1 MIESNENS
9 SYKWLVL
16 TISFLLMLVFAI
28 SLQALP
34 PIFGNIM
41 EDIPFSN
48 SQAGLL
54 MSSYALLG
62 IFLPFLAIFFLDKLN
77 LKKMIIVAL
86 ALVII
91 GLVGFAL
98 SSSYTSLLIYRLISG
113 AGATILIVLSPLLVT
128 MYFTKKNM
136 GTAMGIFNVAV
147 PVGTVISVNL
157 FGYLG
162 LFMRWQ
168 SNIAVIVGF
177 VFVVLLLVMV
187 FLITPPEKKGKT
199 SSSPKVKINLGISL
213 IFVGIIWMIANA
225 QLLAYITFGSVF
237 FQLQNMSVQEA
248 GFLTSMIM
256 LISIFLTPIIGIMI
270 DKTNQKKIFLF
281 LGLAIMAIA
290 FFAMATLWLS
300 LTLWAV
306 ALGVG
311 FAFVPVVVF
320 SLLPD
325 VVKPENMGM
334 GLALITAASNLG
346 IAIGAA
352 GFGLILDITSQS
364 FAVGFQILAAFSVIA
379 IFILFAIKTKLAR

>member
-128 MYFTKKNM
+128 MYFTEKNM

>member
-1 MIESNENS
+1 MIETNENS

-290 FFAMATLWLS
+290 FFAMATSWLS

>member
-1 MIESNENS
+1 MIETNENS

-48 SQAGLL
+48 SQAGFL

-128 MYFTKKNM
+128 IYFTKQNM

-162 LFMRWQ
+162 LFMSWQ
-168 SNIAVIVGF
+168 SNIAVIIGF
-177 VFVVLLLVMV
+177 VSIVLLLVMF
-187 FLITPPEKKGKT
+187 FLIAPPEQKEKN
-199 SSSPKVKINLGISL
+199 SNSPKVKINLGISL
-213 IFVGIIWMIANA
+213 IFVGIIWMIANG

-270 DKTNQKKIFLF
+270 DKTGQKKIFLLF
-281 LGLAIMAIA
+281 GLAIMAIA
-290 FFAMATLWLS
+290 FFAMATSWLS

-311 FAFVPVVVF
+311 FAFVPVVIF

-325 VVKPENMGM
+325 VVKPESMGM

-352 GFGLILDITSQS
+352 GFGFILDITSQS
-364 FAVGFQILAAFSVIA
+364 FAIGFQILAVFSVLA
-379 IFILFAIKTKLAR
+379 IIILFTIKTKKGM